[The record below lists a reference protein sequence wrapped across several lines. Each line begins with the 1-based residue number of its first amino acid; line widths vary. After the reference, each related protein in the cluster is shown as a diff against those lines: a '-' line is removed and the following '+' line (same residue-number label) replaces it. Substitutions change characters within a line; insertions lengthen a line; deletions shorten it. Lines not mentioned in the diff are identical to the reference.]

1 MSADA
6 VGGWGVRGTWAVACL
21 LAAVAPA
28 ARLGV
33 MPGAYLEGP
42 SAEAALDSCTM
53 RWHREAPG
61 ITYRFLYEDADGEGR
76 VRYHYVSTGGGDISL
91 VLTCDFLWL
100 GSFDAF
106 DYRPAGWN
114 YVHSNSEEWEEAYY
128 GRSLRPTVPQ
138 GTPAADGHGNGEQSD
153 DDRRLYSADGEGY
166 CGHERALGLYG
177 LGLLWVV
184 HETDSFLYDIPRGP
198 YRREGGA

>member
-1 MSADA
+1 MSAGA
-6 VGGWGVRGTWAVACL
+6 AGGRGAGGTRAVACL
-21 LAAVAPA
+21 LPAVAPA

-33 MPGAYLEGP
+33 MLGAYLGGP

-61 ITYRFLYEDADGEGR
+61 ITYRFLHEDTDGEGR
-76 VRYHYVSTGGGDISL
+76 VRYHYVSTGGGDIPL
-91 VLTCDFLWL
+91 ALTCEFLWL

-106 DYRPAGWN
+106 DYRSAGWN

-128 GRSLRPTVPQ
+128 GRSLRSTVPQ
-138 GTPAADGHGNGEQSD
+138 GTPAADGHGDGEQSD
-153 DDRRLYSADGEGY
+153 DDRRLYSAVGEGY
-166 CGHERALGLYG
+166 CGHERALGLYRV
-177 LGLLWVV
+177 GLLWVV
-184 HETDSFLYDIPRGP
+184 HETDSFLYAVPRGP